1 VRSLSVLYIFVSL
14 GLAIP
19 LNPTWYPLPSLAA
32 GVDENQNNPQPM
44 PDIRV
49 NRPILRTGSQGT
61 EVSEL
66 QAALRLLG
74 YYTGKVDGVYSE
86 STANAVSQFQKAAG
100 LNPDGIV
107 GSDTWNQLFPA
118 TATST
123 GTSSFS
129 PTTNSAASFP
139 IPTTRVVST
148 NPKPQA
154 TTVSTSRAVN
164 RQAITAIVPRT
175 YNRQTTQHS
184 TPQAQ
189 STSDS
194 SLQSDLPTLRLG
206 SQGSAVTLLQKRLRN
221 LGLFKGKVTGVFDE
235 TTQTAVKAA
244 QQRFKLAQDGVAG
257 PATWNVLLR

>member
-1 VRSLSVLYIFVSL
+1 MRSLSVLCIFVFL

-19 LNPTWYPLPSLAA
+19 LSPNWYPLPSLAA

-44 PDIRV
+44 PDVRV

-66 QAALRLLG
+66 QAALKLLG

-86 STANAVSQFQKAAG
+86 STANAVSLFQKAAG
-100 LNPDGIV
+100 LNPDGVV

-123 GTSSFS
+123 GTSSSS

-148 NPKPQA
+148 NPKPQT

-164 RQAITAIVPRT
+164 RQTITAVVPRT
-175 YNRQTTQHS
+175 YNRQT

-194 SLQSDLPTLRLG
+194 SFQSDLPTLRLG